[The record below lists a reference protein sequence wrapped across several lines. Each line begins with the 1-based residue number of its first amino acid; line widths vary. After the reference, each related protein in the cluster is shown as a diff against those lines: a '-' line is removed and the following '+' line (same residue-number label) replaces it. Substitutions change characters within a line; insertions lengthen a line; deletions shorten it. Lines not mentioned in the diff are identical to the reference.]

1 MDSGGQ
7 NYMKKWYYN
16 TFLAYLFKSYI
27 FPCFRYANF
36 MLISYY
42 ANKKVFQG
50 YRRGN
55 QA

>member
-7 NYMKKWYYN
+7 NYVEKWYYF
-16 TFLAYLFKSYI
+16 TFWVYQFKGYI
-27 FPCFRYANF
+27 FLSFRYANY

-42 ANKKVFQG
+42 ANKKVPRG
-50 YRRGN
+50 CRRGN